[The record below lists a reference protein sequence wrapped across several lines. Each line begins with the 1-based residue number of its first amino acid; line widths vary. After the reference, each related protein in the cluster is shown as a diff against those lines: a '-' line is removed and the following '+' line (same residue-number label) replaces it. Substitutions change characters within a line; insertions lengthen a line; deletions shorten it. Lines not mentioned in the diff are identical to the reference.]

1 MRDLKKHEGLHPIH
15 VDALKI
21 IERHGWHVMS
31 VCPRKDSVD
40 KQEWFSYSTGLLFS
54 YNHPEIILCGLSSR
68 TAHAIINEIGNAV
81 ASGRKYDLDKDYTD
95 IFADDV
101 KCRFRRMHF
110 SWYSEYVL
118 LSRWFYEDDQFP
130 VWQCFWPDEEGF
142 YPWDAACDPE
152 VIESQPKLYE
162 SALPIC

>member
-1 MRDLKKHEGLHPIH
+1 
-15 VDALKI
+15 
-21 IERHGWHVMS
+21 MS
-31 VCPRKDSVD
+31 VCPRKDSDD

-95 IFADDV
+95 IFADEV
-101 KCRFRRMHF
+101 KCRFPRMHF
-110 SWYSEYVL
+110 SGYSEYVL

-152 VIESQPKLYE
+152 VIESQPNSTSLHFPFVE
-162 SALPIC
+162 SASGRCAHVLASTDDRYHGFFAH